1 MYHTTKKYH
10 LTAAFFLISFLGF
23 GQFATLCVVNP
34 DGLDLNIEVN
44 EINYESK
51 SADFCVS
58 RIPFEIFALKM
69 KTPLGDH
76 KKLIFGRLGD
86 TSYVA
91 IGPKGFKKAW
101 DLSDQALL
109 AYNFGLEED
118 QLASAQFFTDSV
130 KKEIAIAEASNNS
143 QATAPKL
150 NVKTDELKS
159 PTKKPSGLVISKPE
173 SSTEEEGACANLL
186 ADSELK
192 GIKNLLKKTKSLDL
206 QLNIAQS
213 SLKDKC
219 FSCNQLQE
227 IFKLIEEDDLKVNL
241 FKRLYP
247 QLTDPQKRK
256 TLYSEFLFESS
267 IDEIKAYGL

>member
-34 DGLDLNIEVN
+34 DGLDVNVEVN

-51 SADFCVS
+51 SSDFCIN

-69 KTPLGDH
+69 KTPLGEQ
-76 KKLIFGRLGD
+76 KKLVFGRLDD
-86 TSYVA
+86 TSFVS
-91 IGPKGFKKAW
+91 ISPKGFRTAW
-101 DLSDQALL
+101 SFSNKTLL

-118 QLASAQFFTDSV
+118 QLASAQFFTDSA
-130 KKEIAIAEASNNS
+130 KTELALAEASNNS

-150 NVKTDELKS
+150 DVKTDDLKN
-159 PTKKPSGLVISKPE
+159 PTKKPSGIVISKPE
-173 SSTEEEGACANLL
+173 TTNKEENGCNNFLTEN
-186 ADSELK
+186 ELK

-219 FSCNQLQE
+219 FNCNQLQE

-256 TLYSEFLFESS
+256 TLYSEFLFDSS